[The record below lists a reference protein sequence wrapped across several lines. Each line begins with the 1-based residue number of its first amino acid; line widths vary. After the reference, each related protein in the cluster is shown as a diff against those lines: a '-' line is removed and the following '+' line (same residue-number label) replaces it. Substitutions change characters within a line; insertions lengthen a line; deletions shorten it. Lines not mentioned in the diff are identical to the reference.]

1 MTTTDASTDSN
12 PADTT
17 AGDAVYPSDTLP
29 GIPPFTFPVPEGWV
43 VEPSLDA
50 LAVARIPVADD
61 GFWASIIVTANR
73 VPSGLKLRDAVEST
87 YRQFLRR
94 YPDAKLQGERLA
106 AYDGRETY
114 VRVVEVVGDDGR
126 AVSQLHAYFFAPIRG
141 DNRVRELFQ
150 FVASAPTEHQ
160 DKYGKAVVDSLNGF
174 RFT

>member
-1 MTTTDASTDSN
+1 MTTTD
-12 PADTT
+12 TT
-17 AGDAVYPSDTLP
+17 TTTTTTGAAVYPSETLP
-29 GIPPFTFPVPEGWV
+29 GIPPFTFPVPDGWI

-73 VPSGLKLRDAVEST
+73 VPSGLKLREAVETT

-106 AYDGRETY
+106 AYDQRETY
-114 VRVVEVVGDDGR
+114 VRVVEVTGDDGR
-126 AVSQLHAYFFAPIRG
+126 AVSQLHAYFFAPLQG

-160 DKYGKAVVDSLNGF
+160 DKYGKAVVAALNGF